1 MACYSVQCKPHM
13 SHTAIEYDCKDHHIS
28 LCFSFVNTLIG
39 GGVIDTVW
47 GQFRLKLVFYLF
59 TRRHLPPSFCR
70 PQTKLWEGTIFTIHR
85 RLSVHKALVKGVGNM
100 HHGIGHMVGYPPP
113 KKGMVV
119 PLTLW
124 TSDLGPLAGGIWWW
138 SLETRSNF
146 FILGLPRSNIW
157 WWPLKLK
164 HKRAVCILLESFLVI
179 TNLEKSSTN
188 KSVRINKL
196 RMLRVPNCRSLNHPP
211 SIIPQTSQ
219 LLG

>member
-1 MACYSVQCKPHM
+1 MACYSVECKPHM

-100 HHGIGHMVGYPPP
+100 HHGIGHMVGYPPQ
-113 KKGMVV
+113 KKRYGSTPN
-119 PLTLW
+119 PLDIRPGT
-124 TSDLGPLAGGIWWW
+124 PCWWH
-138 SLETRSNF
+138 L
-146 FILGLPRSNIW
+146 
-157 WWPLKLK
+157 
-164 HKRAVCILLESFLVI
+164 VVI
-179 TNLEKSSTN
+179 TGNSF
-188 KSVRINKL
+188 KL
-196 RMLRVPNCRSLNHPP
+196 LHFGTPQEQHLVVAIETETQAGSMHPIGILP
-211 SIIPQTSQ
+211 CYYKFGKIFH
-219 LLG
+219 